1 MEKIINTS
9 QLGIFIRTE
18 RKHLGV
24 TQKELAM
31 AAGTGLR
38 FIVELERG
46 KKTARIGKVF
56 NVLQALGMNV
66 LIDSSN
72 NHLDRAQKT

>member
-9 QLGIFIRTE
+9 QLGILIRTE

-46 KKTARIGKVF
+46 KETARIGKVF

-66 LIDSSN
+66 LIDSPN
-72 NHLDRAQKT
+72 NHLDRDPET

>member
-1 MEKIINTS
+1 METIKNTS
-9 QLGIFIRTE
+9 QLGILIRTE
-18 RKHLGV
+18 RKHLSV

-46 KKTARIGKVF
+46 KETARIGKVF
-56 NVLQALGMNV
+56 DVLQALGINV
-66 LIDSSN
+66 LIESSN
-72 NHLDRAQKT
+72 NHLDRT